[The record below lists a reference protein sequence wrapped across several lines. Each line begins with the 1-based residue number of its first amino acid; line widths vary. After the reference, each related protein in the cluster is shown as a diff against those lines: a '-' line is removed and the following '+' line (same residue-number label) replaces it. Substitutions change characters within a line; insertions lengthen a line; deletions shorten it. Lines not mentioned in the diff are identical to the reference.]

1 MAWYAPYRVP
11 LLREVARE
19 HDIQLTVVYCSPIEK
34 DREWMLKGELPF
46 SSIFLEP
53 RTIARYQYR
62 RLFGQTASLDYPK
75 GLVRTLQRL
84 SPQVVISYE
93 YHLESLISAVYAG
106 LKRCAYVTWSDVT
119 ALHDERMGRIRMIMR
134 KILLARSAAL
144 IASSSDTI
152 NHLCTGFGFPRSRAF
167 LSILSSHWEEF
178 AKGRVHTRALRA
190 DQDTF
195 RLLFVGRLLHLKGLD
210 TLIKAFASFTR
221 SFPQSRLTIVGN
233 GPELSSLKLL
243 ARRQRCENIV
253 EFKEYVPHDQMAS
266 EMASHDVFVLPT
278 RLDVFGLV
286 VAEAMACGLPVICS
300 RNAGAA
306 NDLVKDNGILVHPDR
321 VEELAAAMTL
331 LATQPTLRSR
341 MSAAARR
348 VLEKH
353 NMESAKTG
361 FVNAIRTAAD
371 HLMRE

>member
-1 MAWYAPYRVP
+1 
-11 LLREVARE
+11 
-19 HDIQLTVVYCSPIEK
+19 
-34 DREWMLKGELPF
+34 
-46 SSIFLEP
+46 
-53 RTIARYQYR
+53 
-62 RLFGQTASLDYPK
+62 
-75 GLVRTLQRL
+75 
-84 SPQVVISYE
+84 VVISYE